1 MKQKL
6 LHTPEGVRDIYG
18 TEYKKKLVVED
29 VLHRKLSSYGYMD
42 IQTPTFE
49 YFDVFSKEIGTT
61 ASKDLY
67 KFFDKEGETLVLRP
81 DFTPSIARCAA
92 KYFMEDAAPL
102 RFSYLGNTFSN
113 TSDLQGKL
121 KETTEVG
128 AELIGDTSVYADA
141 EMISLVIESLLDC
154 GLTNFQV
161 SVGQVEY
168 FRGIC
173 QGAGLDDE
181 TERELRELISVKN
194 LFAAEDL
201 LQSRKVSLEHAKALL
216 KTADMFGGI
225 DFLEEAAKNANNETS
240 RQAISR
246 LEALYDVLKLYGYEQ
261 YVSFD
266 LGMLSKYNYYTGVIF
281 KVYTYGVGDA
291 IVKGGRYDQLLE
303 KFGKKSP
310 SIGFV
315 LVIDELMKALM
326 RQNIRISYPRKNT
339 IILYEEDKLNEAISL
354 AKDFRNKYK
363 NTEMLKRQSEKSL
376 NDYIAYG
383 KEYHASNLI
392 HLQSDGQIV
401 MVNLITNERKT
412 FHV

>member
-1 MKQKL
+1 MNQKL

-18 TEYKKKLVVED
+18 TEYKKKLVIED
-29 VLHRKLSSYGYMD
+29 MLHSKLSDYGYMD

-49 YFDVFSKEIGTT
+49 YFDVFSSEIGTT

-92 KYFMEDAAPL
+92 KYFMEDNSTL
-102 RFSYLGNTFSN
+102 RFSYMGNTFSN
-113 TSDLQGKL
+113 TSALQGKL
-121 KETTEVG
+121 KETTEIG
-128 AELIGDTSVYADA
+128 AELIGDDSVYADA
-141 EMISLVIESLLDC
+141 EMISLVIEALLGC

-173 QGAGLDDE
+173 QDAGLDED

-201 LQSRKVSLEHAKALL
+201 LLSKNVSEEHAKALL

-225 DFLEEAAKNANNETS
+225 DFLEDAANSANNVKS
-240 RQAISR
+240 KQAVKR
-246 LEALYDVLKLYGYEQ
+246 LESLYEVLRLYGYEQ

-291 IVKGGRYDQLLE
+291 IVKGGRYDNLLNH
-303 KFGKKSP
+303 FGKQAP
-310 SIGFV
+310 AIGFV
-315 LVIDELMKALM
+315 VQVDDLM
-326 RQNIRISYPRKNT
+326 
-339 IILYEEDKLNEAISL
+339 EAISRQKIEVSL
-354 AKDFRNKYK
+354 PKKPEILYYTDETFKDVLNKARNLRK
-363 NTEMLKRQSEKSL
+363 EGISVSLEKR
-376 NDYIAYG
+376 D
-383 KEYHASNLI
+383 
-392 HLQSDGQIV
+392 
-401 MVNLITNERKT
+401 
-412 FHV
+412 